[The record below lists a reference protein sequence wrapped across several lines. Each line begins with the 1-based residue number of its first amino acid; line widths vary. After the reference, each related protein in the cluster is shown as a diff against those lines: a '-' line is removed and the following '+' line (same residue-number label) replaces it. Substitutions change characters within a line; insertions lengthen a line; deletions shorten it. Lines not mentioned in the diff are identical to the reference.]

1 MSLNKMS
8 KWFKT
13 LIVVESWESCKSNL
27 ILLSNC
33 SKSDSSQKEI
43 LIPLL
48 SLNVW
53 FSFAIL
59 GPKVPPLVISKTKNV
74 TPSLIKSRPG
84 AAKQLQQHQQL
95 QQQQQLLS
103 AAAASARSPVIVQ
116 LRKKGPVAS
125 YPSTPASLSP
135 SVVIPRLTR
144 IPPKGSASRSKKKP
158 EAYYNAKA
166 KPTISDGSR
175 SSRRA
180 TR

>member
-1 MSLNKMS
+1 ML
-8 KWFKT
+8 
-13 LIVVESWESCKSNL
+13 C
-27 ILLSNC
+27 NC
-33 SKSDSSQKEI
+33 SKSDGSQKTN

-48 SLNVW
+48 VSLNVC
-53 FSFAIL
+53 FSFTIL

-84 AAKQLQQHQQL
+84 AAKLLQHQQL
-95 QQQQQLLS
+95 QQQQQQQQQQLLS
-103 AAAASARSPVIVQ
+103 AAAAASARSPVIVQ

>member
-1 MSLNKMS
+1 
-8 KWFKT
+8 
-13 LIVVESWESCKSNL
+13 
-27 ILLSNC
+27 
-33 SKSDSSQKEI
+33 
-43 LIPLL
+43 
-48 SLNVW
+48 
-53 FSFAIL
+53 
-59 GPKVPPLVISKTKNV
+59 VPPLVISKTKNV

-84 AAKQLQQHQQL
+84 AAKQLQHQQL
-95 QQQQQLLS
+95 QQQQQQQQQLLS
-103 AAAASARSPVIVQ
+103 AAAAASARSPVIVQ

>member
-1 MSLNKMS
+1 MS

-13 LIVVESWESCKSNL
+13 LNVVESWESCKSNL

-48 SLNVW
+48 SLNVC

-95 QQQQQLLS
+95 QQQQQQQLLS
-103 AAAASARSPVIVQ
+103 TAAASARSPVIVQ